1 MQPALPKSIPH
12 AVAVAAGRAPDSVA
26 VVDGDRRVSYRELHA
41 LMLSAAS
48 SFVRA
53 GIEPGDRV
61 AIWVP
66 NSLDWI
72 VACTGAQAAGAVV
85 VPINT
90 RFKTAE
96 ASFVLNRSRARA
108 LVVVDRFID
117 VSYPDLLR
125 GIDLP
130 HLERMIRVGRA
141 EADCTEW
148 TEFLADGQRDEGSVQ
163 VAEQRFASLDGTGP
177 SDILFT
183 SGTTGEPKGVVTN
196 HRQNLQV
203 YEQWSNVTGLRADD
217 RYAIVFPFFHSA
229 GYKAGC
235 VSCLIRGATMYPQS
249 VFEPSRLMD
258 LVASEKITVL
268 PGPPTLFQTLL
279 ASPRAGDGSFASLRI
294 AVTGASTVAPSMI
307 EAMRRELGIRT
318 VIAGYGLTETC
329 GTVTMTREH
338 DSAEIVVNSCGRA
351 IPGVELRCVDDAGH
365 DVPAGAPG
373 EVIVRGMNVM
383 LGYLDDPAA
392 TAEVIDRDGWFRTGD
407 IGTLD
412 QAGYLRITDRKKE
425 MFIVGGFNCYP
436 AEIEKTMLRHPALAQ
451 VAVIGVPDERLGE
464 VAKAFVILRPGQV
477 LTEQELIA
485 WCRDQMANYKVPRFV
500 RFVESLPLNATGKVQ
515 KFLLSQASQG
525 AR

>member
-12 AVAVAAGRAPDSVA
+12 AVAVAADRAPDSVA
-26 VVDGDRRVSYRELHA
+26 VVDGDRRVSYRELYA

-96 ASFVLNRSRARA
+96 ASLVLNRSRARA

-125 GIDLP
+125 GVELP

-148 TEFLADGQRDEGSVQ
+148 TDFLTEGLRDAGSVQ
-163 VAEQRFASLDGTGP
+163 VAERRFASLDGTEP

-203 YEQWSNVTGLRADD
+203 YEQWANVTGLRADD

-235 VSCLIRGATMYPQS
+235 VSCLIRGAAMYPQS

-279 ASPRAGDGSFASLRI
+279 ASPMTTSPMTWALS
-294 AVTGASTVAPSMI
+294 SM
-307 EAMRRELGIRT
+307 
-318 VIAGYGLTETC
+318 
-329 GTVTMTREH
+329 
-338 DSAEIVVNSCGRA
+338 
-351 IPGVELRCVDDAGH
+351 
-365 DVPAGAPG
+365 
-373 EVIVRGMNVM
+373 
-383 LGYLDDPAA
+383 
-392 TAEVIDRDGWFRTGD
+392 
-407 IGTLD
+407 
-412 QAGYLRITDRKKE
+412 
-425 MFIVGGFNCYP
+425 
-436 AEIEKTMLRHPALAQ
+436 
-451 VAVIGVPDERLGE
+451 
-464 VAKAFVILRPGQV
+464 
-477 LTEQELIA
+477 
-485 WCRDQMANYKVPRFV
+485 
-500 RFVESLPLNATGKVQ
+500 
-515 KFLLSQASQG
+515 
-525 AR
+525 